1 MKEKIKLL
9 RDKKIL
15 VLYGGWSRERE
26 VSIRSGTK
34 VLNALTSMGFNAVG
48 LDMDRDFYNRIREIS
63 PDVVVIMLHGK
74 PGEDGTVQGTLELMG
89 IPYTGSGVL
98 ASAIGMNK
106 IATKRMLLF
115 HNLPTPDFVYDPYN
129 RDPVKLSE
137 KVIEKLG
144 IPVVVKPVEE
154 GSSLG
159 VKIVKSEGEL
169 PRVIEEEL
177 GEFGNIYFERYIKGK
192 SVTVGVLGTGE
203 DAFPLPILELR
214 PKGREFYDYEAKYTH
229 GLTEFIIPA
238 EIPDR
243 AYRKL
248 QKDSLRTHQ
257 IVGCRGF
264 SRVDAVVS
272 EDGEPYIL
280 EINTIPGMTDLSD
293 LPAEAEHMGISYNE
307 LVLYILASAYES

>member
-1 MKEKIKLL
+1 MSVKIDHLK
-9 RDKKIL
+9 DKKIL

-26 VSIRSGTK
+26 VSIRSGKK
-34 VLNALTSMGFNAVG
+34 VLDALISMGFNAIG
-48 LDMDRDFYNRIREIS
+48 LDMDRDFYTKIREIS

-74 PGEDGTVQGTLELMG
+74 PGEDGTVQGMLELMG

-106 IATKRMLLF
+106 IATKRLLLA
-115 HNLPTPDFVYDPYN
+115 HNLPTPQFVYEPYIKDPS
-129 RDPVKLSE
+129 KLAE
-137 KVIEKLG
+137 KVVQTLG
-144 IPVVVKPVEE
+144 IPVVVKPVDE

-159 VKIVKSEGEL
+159 VKIVKSEEEL
-169 PRVIEEEL
+169 PHVIEQEL
-177 GEFGNIYFERYIKGK
+177 SEFGNIYFEKCIKGK
-192 SVTVGVLGTGE
+192 SVTVGILGTGE
-203 DAFPLPILELR
+203 NAFPLPILELR

-238 EIPDR
+238 EIPEE
-243 AYRKL
+243 AYKKL
-248 QKDSLRTHQ
+248 QQDSLKTHQ
-257 IVGCRGF
+257 IIGCRGF

-272 EDGEPYIL
+272 DAGEPYIL

-307 LVLYILASAYES
+307 LVLYILASAFES

>member
-1 MKEKIKLL
+1 MSVKIEHLK
-9 RDKKIL
+9 DKKIL

-26 VSIRSGTK
+26 VSIRSGKK
-34 VLNALTSMGFNAVG
+34 VLNALISMGFNASG
-48 LDMDRDFYNRIREIS
+48 LDMDRDFYSKIKEIN

-74 PGEDGTVQGTLELMG
+74 PGEDGTVQGVLELMG

-106 IATKRMLLF
+106 IATKRLLLSY
-115 HNLPTPDFVYDPYN
+115 NLPTPDFVYEPYLKDPG
-129 RDPVKLSE
+129 RLSSTVLE
-137 KVIEKLG
+137 RLG
-144 IPVVVKPVEE
+144 LPVVVKPVDE

-159 VKIVKSEGEL
+159 VRIVKSEEDL
-169 PRVIEEEL
+169 PGIIEEEL
-177 GEFGNIYFERYIKGK
+177 SEFGNIYFEKYIKGK
-192 SVTVGVLGTGE
+192 SVTVGILGTGSN
-203 DAFPLPILELR
+203 AFPLPILELR

-229 GLTEFIIPA
+229 GLTEFVIPA
-238 EIPDR
+238 EIPGDS
-243 AYRKL
+243 YKKL
-248 QKDSLRTHQ
+248 QEDSLRTHQ

-272 EDGEPYIL
+272 EQGDPYIL

-307 LVLYILASAYES
+307 LVLYILASAFEE